1 MRCDELRFREA
12 KTETARVM
20 ELELPHRFQMLA
32 RIIGFAGF
40 GDSQNNE
47 RGIFLST
54 NEFGVP

>member
-47 RGIFLST
+47 RGIF
-54 NEFGVP
+54 